1 MKPLLATLAASA
13 LLFATAAQAGVGY
26 IVGADVE
33 KGEFELEYQLV
44 NQFDDAQSRDHKR
57 SHRLEANYG
66 ITDEFLLG
74 GGFKVGRSSL
84 DDSDLETVFIE
95 GVYQFI
101 DADEY
106 GFDMAILGEYVYAV
120 EDHKAD
126 KLEAKLLYENE
137 WGEGFETR
145 FNLIYDQQIGHNS
158 NTSPKITSRFSTVY
172 ELNDYIKPGIEWH
185 SGYGHTN
192 DWGGYNAQEHYV
204 GPAAY
209 GELFEFGEHG
219 GEIEYEL
226 SYMFGVSDAA
236 ADGALRF
243 LLEYEVEF

>member
-1 MKPLLATLAASA
+1 MKVLFASITASA
-13 LLFATAAQAGVGY
+13 LLFANAAQAAVGY
-26 IVGADVE
+26 IVDADVE

-44 NQFDDAQSRDHKR
+44 NQFDDTQSRDHKR
-57 SHRLEANYG
+57 SHSLEGNYG
-66 ITDEFLLG
+66 LTDAFLIG

-84 DDSDLETVFIE
+84 DDSDLETLFIE
-95 GVYQFI
+95 SVYQFI
-101 DADEY
+101 DADDY
-106 GFDMAILGEYVYAV
+106 GFDMALLGEYVYAV

-137 WGEGFETR
+137 WGEHFETR
-145 FNLIYDQQIGHNS
+145 FNLIYEQQIGHNS
-158 NTSPKITSRFSTVY
+158 NTSPKFVSRFSTVY
-172 ELNDYIKPGIEWH
+172 ELNDYINPGIEWH
-185 SGYGHTN
+185 AGYGHLN
-192 DWGGYNAQEHYV
+192 NMGGFDKQEHYV

-226 SYMFGVSDAA
+226 SYVFGVSDAA